1 MLTLKFVDQDMEI
14 VVAVN
19 SYEKTKRDDGGWN
32 ILVTSPFEKE
42 YVVEGGITLYVE
54 NAAGKT
60 IDRVRARV

>member
-42 YVVEGGITLYVE
+42 YVL
-54 NAAGKT
+54 
-60 IDRVRARV
+60 RVALLFM